1 MEIIKQENGRET
13 ESRKLLWMK
22 IVSLQTFLIS
32 EFKIDV
38 LSWTLFLAW
47 PSSWTETVL
56 PWCFLQFVF
65 SFLYR
70 ITIALPKSAVK
81 LNAYQKRYK
90 IHIVQQ

>member
-38 LSWTLFLAW
+38 LS
-47 PSSWTETVL
+47 
-56 PWCFLQFVF
+56 
-65 SFLYR
+65 
-70 ITIALPKSAVK
+70 
-81 LNAYQKRYK
+81 
-90 IHIVQQ
+90 